1 MNAIEELIEEL
12 DDSVQESSPQEH
24 RISDQET
31 LREYEICLRFLHR
44 GMIISVGC
52 KQVAFSDIKEGL
64 EELNKYL
71 SNPNEEQQ
79 KWRKLLNN

>member
-1 MNAIEELIEEL
+1 MAIVGIEETEGPISEEYRV
-12 DDSVQESSPQEH
+12 SNQE
-24 RISDQET
+24 I
-31 LREYEICLRFLHR
+31 LREYEIRLKFLSK

-52 KQVAFSDIKEGL
+52 KEIAFSDTNEGL

-71 SNPNEEQQ
+71 ANPNEEQT